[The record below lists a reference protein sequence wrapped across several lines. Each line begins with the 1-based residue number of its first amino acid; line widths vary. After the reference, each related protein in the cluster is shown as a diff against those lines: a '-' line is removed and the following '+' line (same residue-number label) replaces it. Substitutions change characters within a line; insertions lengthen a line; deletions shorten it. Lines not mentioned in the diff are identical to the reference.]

1 MEKKLP
7 GLLVHSYGFSHLT
20 FSLMMSLALQYYT
33 IFLTD
38 VALIKLSIIPVI
50 IFITHIVDALS
61 IPVSGALIQSTQ
73 FRWGQYRSWLLLPPL
88 STSVF
93 FTLTFTNLPFSYEI
107 KIVYLS
113 MAI

>member
-1 MEKKLP
+1 LEKKLP
-7 GLLVHSYGFSHLT
+7 GLIVHSYGFSHLT

-33 IFLTD
+33 IFLTN

-61 IPVSGALIQSTQ
+61 IPVSGVLIQSTQ

-88 STSVF
+88 ATSVF
-93 FTLTFTNLPFSYEI
+93 FTLTFTNLP
-107 KIVYLS
+107 LS
-113 MAI
+113 